1 MTPPPEIEES
11 LSVPSREWLASTS
24 AETRK
29 EKGQYLTP
37 RPVADALLAKVE
49 LEPGMRVLD
58 PGAGTGELLAA
69 AARAHEGL
77 DLYGWDSDGSALEAA
92 AELVPGATLERRSAL
107 TGYEGEPFDLVIGNP
122 PYFQFRPG
130 PALKQ
135 RYAGV
140 ISGRANIFAFFFQAG
155 LEVLRDGGRLA
166 FIVPP
171 SLNSGAYFEALREH
185 ITEVASIESLTVLEG
200 TDLFEGAN
208 TAVQL
213 LVLRKGVPGDGF
225 LFDRSHADS
234 GFRRVVFSAD
244 PDRLEACFEGRRT
257 LWELGFE
264 AFTGTIVWN
273 QHRSALRK
281 KASDEVVPLIWS
293 HNLKDGEVEFGNRE
307 GKPQYIRPPGQVET
321 GPAVL
326 VNRVVGSVGKGELRT
341 ALVPEGAEFLAENHV
356 NVIRARA
363 GAEPLADWA
372 ELDRLLRDPG
382 AAERLRLL
390 TGNTQISARELTHL
404 LPLG

>member
-1 MTPPPEIEES
+1 MAES
-11 LSVPSREWLASTS
+11 LIDRV
-24 AETRK
+24 
-29 EKGQYLTP
+29 Q
-37 RPVADALLAKVE
+37 

-58 PGAGTGELLAA
+58 PGVGTGELLAA
-69 AARAHEGL
+69 AARRQDGL
-77 DLYGWDSDGSALEAA
+77 ELFGWDVDEQILAACAAHLPQTELEK
-92 AELVPGATLERRSAL
+92 RSAL
-107 TGYEGEPFDLVIGNP
+107 QPWDGDLFDLVIGNP

-130 PALKQ
+130 PALKEK
-135 RYAGV
+135 YAGV

-155 LEVLRDGGRLA
+155 LEVLKPGGRLA

-185 ITEVASIESLTVLEG
+185 ISDNASVESLTVLEG

-213 LVLRKGVPGDGF
+213 LVLRKNEPGVEPTGGF
-225 LFDRSHADS
+225 QFEKSDEEA
-234 GFRRVVFSAD
+234 GFRRVIFTAD
-244 PDRLEACFEGRRT
+244 PEALAGCFEGRRT

-273 QHRSALRK
+273 QHRKALTRH
-281 KASDEVVPLIWS
+281 ASDEVVPLIWS
-293 HNLKDGEVEFGNRE
+293 HNLKGGEIEFGNRPD
-307 GKPQYIRPPGQVET
+307 KPQYIYPPGEVDQ

-356 NVIRARA
+356 NVIRIRPDA
-363 GAEPLADWA
+363 PQLVDWQ
-372 ELDRLLRDPG
+372 ELHRLFQDPG
-382 AAERLRLL
+382 AAGRLRLL
-390 TGNTQISARELTHL
+390 TGNTQISATELTHL

>member
-1 MTPPPEIEES
+1 
-11 LSVPSREWLASTS
+11 
-24 AETRK
+24 
-29 EKGQYLTP
+29 
-37 RPVADALLAKVE
+37 
-49 LEPGMRVLD
+49 MRVLD
-58 PGAGTGELLAA
+58 PGVGTGELLAA
-69 AARAHEGL
+69 AARRQDGL
-77 DLYGWDSDGSALEAA
+77 ELFGWDVDKKALAA
-92 AELVPGATLERRSAL
+92 AAAHIPGATFEKRSAL
-107 TGYEGEPFDLVIGNP
+107 DAWDGEPFDLVIGNP

-130 PALKQ
+130 PALKE
-135 RYAGV
+135 RYAAV

-155 LEVLRDGGRLA
+155 LEVLRPGGRLA

-185 ITEVASIESLTVLEG
+185 ITGVASVESLTVLEG

-213 LVLRKGVPGDGF
+213 LVLRKGESGKDF
-225 LFDRSHADS
+225 LFERECADS
-234 GFRRVVFSAD
+234 GFRRVIFSAEA
-244 PDRLEACFEGRRT
+244 DRLTACFDGRST

-273 QHRSALRK
+273 QHRGALRK
-281 KASDEVVPLIWS
+281 RASDEVVPLIWS
-293 HNLKDGEVEFGNRE
+293 HNLKDGEVEFGNRPD
-307 GKPQYIRPPGQVET
+307 KPQYIRPPGEVES
-321 GPAVL
+321 GPAAL

-356 NVIRARA
+356 NVIRPRP
-363 GAEPLADWA
+363 GAEPKVDWQVLHGML
-372 ELDRLLRDPG
+372 EDPG

>member
-1 MTPPPEIEES
+1 
-11 LSVPSREWLASTS
+11 
-24 AETRK
+24 
-29 EKGQYLTP
+29 
-37 RPVADALLAKVE
+37 
-49 LEPGMRVLD
+49 MRVLD
-58 PGAGTGELLAA
+58 PGVGTGELLAA
-69 AARAHEGL
+69 AARRCDGL
-77 DLYGWDSDGSALEAA
+77 GLFGWDTDPQILAA
-92 AELVPGATLERRSAL
+92 AAAHVPEAVLEERSAL
-107 TGYEGEPFDLVIGNP
+107 DAWKGEPFDLVIGNP

-130 PALKQ
+130 PALKE

-155 LEVLRDGGRLA
+155 LEVLRPGGRLA

-185 ITEVASIESLTVLEG
+185 IAAAGSIESLTVLEG

-213 LVLRKGVPGDGF
+213 LVLRKGDPGKEF
-225 LFDRSHADS
+225 LFEHESAGS
-234 GFRRVVFSAD
+234 GFRRVIFSAD
-244 PDRLEACFEGRRT
+244 PARLEACFAGRRT

-264 AFTGTIVWN
+264 AVTGTIVWN
-273 QHRSALRK
+273 QHRQALRK
-281 KASDEVVPLIWS
+281 SATDEVVPLIWS
-293 HNLKDGEVEFGNRE
+293 HNLKGGEVEFGNRP
-307 GKPQYIRPPGQVET
+307 GKPQYIRPPGAVET

-326 VNRVVGSVGKGELRT
+326 VNRVVGSVGKGELRS

-356 NVIRARA
+356 NVIRVRA
-363 GAEPLADWA
+363 GADPLVDWT
-372 ELDRLLRDPG
+372 ELDRMLRDPG

-404 LPLG
+404 LPLGP

>member
-1 MTPPPEIEES
+1 MTPPPETEEP
-11 LSVPSREWLASTS
+11 LSVPSREWLASTT
-24 AETRK
+24 AESRK
-29 EKGQYLTP
+29 AQGQYLTP

-69 AARAHEGL
+69 AARSCEGL
-77 DLYGWDSDGSALEAA
+77 LLTGWDLDASALEAA
-92 AELVPGATLERRSAL
+92 AALVPEASLVKRSAL
-107 TGYEGEPFDLVIGNP
+107 NAYEGEPFDLVIGNP

-130 PALKQ
+130 PALKE

-140 ISGRANIFAFFFQAG
+140 VSGRANIFAFFFQAG

-225 LFDRSHADS
+225 LIERSHEES

-244 PDRLEACFEGRRT
+244 PERLEACFEGRRT

-273 QHRSALRK
+273 QHRDALRK
-281 KASDEVVPLIWS
+281 KATDEVVPLIWS
-293 HNLKDGEVEFGNRE
+293 HNLKDGEVEFGNRD
-307 GKPQYIRPPGQVET
+307 GKPQYIRPPGPVET

-341 ALVPEGAEFLAENHV
+341 ALVPGGAQFLAENHV
-356 NVIRARA
+356 NVIRPRP

-372 ELDRLLRDPG
+372 ELDRMLRDQG